1 VRPHRNQTQSVR
13 VGDSEG
19 TEPQWRGVSWHGRR
33 KKTRSLR
40 LANEALLIGA
50 DVLLDNDGTEH
61 KKESNDAGQ
70 DSAIVEED
78 ARR

>member
-1 VRPHRNQTQSVR
+1 
-13 VGDSEG
+13 
-19 TEPQWRGVSWHGRR
+19 
-33 KKTRSLR
+33 